1 LTPRRYLNCPT
12 CAEEGTLASRKHMQ
26 KINLHVSS
34 YKRKWKKILKIK
46 NKNVPDSYRL
56 TV

>member
-46 NKNVPDSYRL
+46 NKNVPDS
-56 TV
+56 